1 VREPFKPHR
10 SDNVPGTLYL
20 LHFSRPLGDPKR
32 PRMAARHYLGWTNG
46 VAVDQ
51 RLADHR
57 AGRGAAITRAAVGR
71 GIELQLVATW
81 PGTRNDERRA
91 KRSGNFA
98 RRCPTCT
105 GAPMAPG

>member
-71 GIELQLVATW
+71 GIE
-81 PGTRNDERRA
+81 RRA